1 MSKYPPL
8 AIVIS
13 LIMDQWEEKLVK
25 SDVSNISNKPAA
37 RDILVELRNM
47 NNNYVEFF
55 TFMMGEFKKLTNGE
69 TEREQ
74 KLEDLKT
81 KMEEKHETYDTQFA
95 SMENRLKVLEEN
107 DRVREEKLVELEC
120 RSRKL
125 NLIFPKLEEKP
136 LGRLRNQRQDE
147 ESYDEVHG
155 KVVRFLTE
163 KMGILNA
170 HQMLF
175 RNIHRLGKR
184 NPTHKSPRNVI
195 AAFVHQPDVDYILQ
209 RAREMKDNSIHIRTD
224 LPKKYNDIRNALL
237 KIRSEYRN
245 RPTPIKCKLTY
256 IKFKPTLFKL
266 IGGTDVQVELE
277 TGPDGEYREKL
288 PVVELDH

>member
-1 MSKYPPL
+1 
-8 AIVIS
+8 
-13 LIMDQWEEKLVK
+13 MDQWEQKLVK
-25 SDVSNISNKPAA
+25 SDVDNISNKPAA
-37 RDILVELRNM
+37 KDILVELRNM

-81 KMEEKHETYDTQFA
+81 QMEEKHSTYDERFT
-95 SMENRLKVLEEN
+95 SMENRLKVLEAN
-107 DRVREEKLVELEC
+107 DKEREEKLLELEC

-125 NLIFPKLEEKP
+125 NLIFPNLEEKP
-136 LGRLRNQRQDE
+136 LGRLRNRNPRQDE
-147 ESYDEVHG
+147 ESFDEVHG
-155 KVVRFLTE
+155 KVVKFLTE

-184 NPTHKSPRNVI
+184 NPTATNPRNVI
-195 AAFVHQPDVDYILQ
+195 AAFIHQPDVDYILQ
-209 RAREMKDNSIHIRTD
+209 KARELKDNSIQIRTD
-224 LPKKYNDIRNALL
+224 LPKQYNDIRNSLL
-237 KIRSEYRN
+237 KIRGKYRDQA
-245 RPTPIKCKLTY
+245 TPIKCKLTY

-266 IGGTDVQVELE
+266 IGNTDVKVELE

-288 PVVELDH
+288 PLVELDADDDH